1 MEDRKMKKLMLLLI
15 IAGLV
20 PATQAA
26 VIWSDDCGDLASWG
40 QGSNGAT
47 YIQVADTWADVDTNG
62 KEFWLTSWPGDGAPD
77 GSWTDFWTGSGV
89 FITADQ
95 AYTLTVK
102 MGGWDTGTEGD
113 EQGTQPAGA
122 ADQVWFGM
130 EAWSANPTVN
140 LAENYQWLD
149 NSTGDSQGYANY
161 TVSFD
166 TFAGNNA
173 ASIGAEIGVSISSIG
188 WWNNFS
194 VSEMN
199 ITAVPEP
206 CTMLLLGLGGLVA
219 LRRKR

>member
-1 MEDRKMKKLMLLLI
+1 MKKLILLLI

-20 PATQAA
+20 SAVQAA
-26 VIWSDDCGDLASWG
+26 EVWFDDAGDLSSWG
-40 QGSNGAT
+40 VSEYVAAE
-47 YIQVADTWADVDTNG
+47 YITVESTWADVDTNG
-62 KEFWLTSWPGDGAPD
+62 KEFWLTSWPDDGSPD
-77 GSWTDFWTGSGV
+77 GSWTDIWTGSGV
-89 FITADQ
+89 TITADQ

-122 ADQVWFGM
+122 ADQVWFAM
-130 EAWSANPTVN
+130 EDWGASAT

-149 NSTGDSQGYANY
+149 NSTGDSEGYANY

-173 ASIGAEIGVSISSIG
+173 ASIGNEIGVSISSIG

-206 CTMLLLGLGGLVA
+206 CTMLLLGLGGLVT